1 MCGRQSSHYVDRM
14 LRNYKCS
21 LIWFV
26 VSNFQKKTLLVKG
39 GYVMKMYSVVPFTYN
54 TVDLCVVT
62 IDKSLKHVREMCK
75 ALEYGESADR
85 VNFLWSKH

>member
-1 MCGRQSSHYVDRM
+1 
-14 LRNYKCS
+14 
-21 LIWFV
+21 
-26 VSNFQKKTLLVKG
+26 
-39 GYVMKMYSVVPFTYN
+39 MYSVVPFTYN

-62 IDKSLKHVREMCK
+62 IDMSLKHVREMCK